1 MGKLSSEECVR
12 LEEHLVD
19 CPECQKQLET
29 TADFRQALKTV
40 TTEDAPGSHMR
51 TTPALSFW
59 PAAPSWQRALI
70 AAAAC
75 FIILAAP
82 AFLLIRQTRLAH
94 AELNQAKAAAETW
107 HRQYMDEQQASTEL
121 EK

>member
-1 MGKLSSEECVR
+1 MGKLSSAECVR
-12 LEEHLVD
+12 FEEHLVD

-40 TTEDAPGSHMR
+40 TREDATRSHMR

-59 PAAPSWQRALI
+59 PAAASWQRALI

-82 AFLLIRQTRLAH
+82 AVRLIRQTRLAH
-94 AELNQAKAAAETW
+94 AELNQPKTASETW
-107 HRQYMDEQQASTEL
+107 PRQ
-121 EK
+121 